1 MSVKSELLY
10 SPSHE
15 WVRIEAS
22 EALIGITDFAQ
33 EQLGDLTYVELP
45 RVGDALAPG
54 KEMGSV
60 ESVKAASDLYSPIK
74 GEVTAVNEALDGA
87 PEKVNQDPYGEG
99 WMVRARLDAQP
110 EGLLDAAAYEKLLA
124 EEAH

>member
-1 MSVKSELLY
+1 MSVKSDLLY
-10 SPSHE
+10 AHSHE
-15 WVRIEAS
+15 WVRIEAT
-22 EALIGITDFAQ
+22 EAVIGITDFAQ

-74 GEVTAVNEALDGA
+74 GVVIAVNDALDGA

-99 WMVRARLDAQP
+99 WMVRARLEAQP
-110 EGLLDAAAYEKLLA
+110 EGLLDAAAYEKLLT